1 MNHMSC
7 GLPASILSNLQ
18 SPWRAMMVTV
28 TAWWWRQIAV
38 LCNVSE
44 LHGLMLPPELR
55 CSVDSQRRAL
65 GWFQPTRAGIAVP
78 QTMVWDVV
86 ADVGVYRP
94 YLKIA

>member
-1 MNHMSC
+1 MSHMSC

-18 SPWRAMMVTV
+18 SPWRAMTVTA

-38 LCNVSE
+38 LCNASE
-44 LHGLMLPPELR
+44 LHWLVLSPELR

-78 QTMVWDVV
+78 QTMVSDVV
-86 ADVGVYRP
+86 ADVAVYRL
-94 YLKIA
+94 YLKLA